1 VLHPGILSPRDGGA
15 GPEKVGFD
23 GRLCHSLGVAMATGR
38 HIVCISSID
47 WDFIWQG
54 HQEVM
59 SRFAADGNMVL
70 FIENTGVRAPRLS
83 DVPRLRHRVW
93 NWSRGVKGF
102 REERPNL
109 YVYSPLVLPFPYSRL
124 ARRVNV
130 AVLMRALRR
139 WMRATGFGRPIVWA
153 FLPTPTARD
162 LIREL
167 DPELTVYYCID
178 DFASSSAG
186 ARRIG
191 QSEERLFAE
200 ADLVFVTSERLRERA
215 ARTSR
220 AVHLFPFGV
229 KFEAFEAVRRSSPA
243 PPDDVRDLPRPLI
256 GYVGGV
262 HQWVDQEILTGVA
275 DAMPE
280 ATVVLVG
287 PVQTDVSALAS
298 RPNVRLLGGRP
309 HTEIASYVASF
320 DVTLIPYRRT
330 EYTANV
336 YPTKLNEYLAM
347 GKPVVATD
355 LSEIRRFNA
364 EHGDIV
370 SVASDAEGFAEAIR
384 HALAK
389 AEPGEVER
397 RIDVARS
404 NGWTA
409 KLARMSML
417 MDSALARRRAA
428 RPRWQDVLRRSYRR
442 ARGRAALL
450 VVGLLAGYGLLFE
463 SPFVWWAAEPLRI
476 AEVPRRADA
485 IVVFAGGVGE
495 SGKAGGGYQER
506 VRRAVDLYRAGHA
519 PRLVFSS
526 GYAFAFAEAEVM
538 RELATSLGVPGD
550 AIVLETRAA
559 STFDNVVYSAR
570 ILESEGRRTAL
581 LVTSPYHTRRALLT
595 WRTQAPA
602 IDVVSVPVAQSQFYA
617 HGRGASLEQIRG
629 ILHEYEAI
637 VAYWWNGWI
646 R

>member
-1 VLHPGILSPRDGGA
+1 
-15 GPEKVGFD
+15 
-23 GRLCHSLGVAMATGR
+23 MATGR

-59 SRFAADGNMVL
+59 SRFAGEGHVVL

-83 DVPRLRHRVW
+83 DMPRLRHRLR

-109 YVYSPLVLPFPYSRL
+109 FVYSPLVLPFPYSRL

-130 AVLMRALRR
+130 GLLMRALRR
-139 WMRATGFGRPIVWA
+139 WMRATGFGRPIVWT

-162 LIREL
+162 LIHEL

-178 DFASSSAG
+178 DFVSSSAG
-186 ARRIG
+186 ARRVG

-229 KFEAFEAVRRSSPA
+229 KFEAFDAVRRSNPE
-243 PPDDVRDLPRPLI
+243 PPPDVRDLPRPLI

-262 HQWVDQEILTGVA
+262 HQWVDQEILVGVA
-275 DAMPE
+275 AGMPE

-287 PVQTDVSALAS
+287 PAQTDVSRLGAV
-298 RPNVRLLGGRP
+298 PNLKLLGSRP
-309 HTEIASYVASF
+309 HTDIARYVASF

-370 SVASDAEGFAEAIR
+370 AVASDAGGFVEAIR
-384 HALAK
+384 QALAK
-389 AEPGEVER
+389 TDPGEVER

-409 KLARMSML
+409 KLGRMSML

-428 RPRWQDVLRRSYRR
+428 RGRWQDVLRRSYRR
-442 ARGRAALL
+442 ARGRA
-450 VVGLLAGYGLLFE
+450 VVIIAGLLAGYGVLFE
-463 SPFVWWAAEPLRI
+463 TPFVWWAAEPLRM
-476 AEVPRRADA
+476 AETPHQADA

-506 VRRAVDLYRAGHA
+506 VRRAVELYREGHA
-519 PRLVFSS
+519 RRLVFSS

-538 RELATSLGVPGD
+538 RELATNLGVPDD

-559 STFDNVVYSAR
+559 STLDNVVFTSR
-570 ILESEGRRTAL
+570 ILEGEGRRSAL
-581 LVTSPYHTRRALLT
+581 LVTSPYHSRRAVLT
-595 WRTQAPA
+595 WRAQAPA
-602 IDVVSVPVAQSQFYA
+602 IRVTPVPASQSQFYA
-617 HGRGASLEQIRG
+617 HDRGASLEQIRG
-629 ILHEYEAI
+629 ILHEYKAI
-637 VAYWWNGWI
+637 AAYWWRGWI